1 MDLGINE
8 KVALVAASSRGIG
21 YACAEALAREGAAV
35 VIFSRDME
43 RIREAASRIS
53 EKTGAEV
60 LALAGDVRDAGDMA
74 RITAE
79 AGDWKGGVDI
89 LVTNAGGPPAIP
101 FDEATDEHWED
112 TVDLLLLSAVR
123 LIRGVLPG
131 MVERGWGRVVAIT
144 SITCRQPADVLL
156 LSNSVRIGI
165 HGLLKTLTAHHA
177 KDGVT
182 FNSVMPG
189 HTWTER
195 AKEVAAARAKASGQS
210 FEEVVAAM
218 KERSPTLRT
227 GRPEEVAAAVVF
239 LASESAAFINGTG
252 ILVDGGE
259 SRGLF

>member
-1 MDLGINE
+1 MDLGINK

-35 VIFSRDME
+35 VMFSRDMG

-79 AGDWKGGVDI
+79 ARDWKGGVDI
-89 LVTNAGGPPAIP
+89 LVTNAGGPPPIP
-101 FDEATDEHWED
+101 FEEATDEQWED

-131 MVERGWGRVVAIT
+131 MVERGWGRVVALT
-144 SITCRQPADVLL
+144 SIACRQPADVLL
-156 LSNSVRIGI
+156 LSNSIRIGI

-182 FNSVMPG
+182 FNTVMPG

-195 AKEVAAARAKASGQS
+195 AKEVAAARARASGRS
-210 FEEVVAAM
+210 FEEIVEAM
-218 KERSPTLRT
+218 KDRSPTLRI
-227 GRPEEVAAAVVF
+227 GRAEEVAAAVVF

-252 ILVDGGE
+252 LLVDGGE